1 MAAAA
6 LANASATETRAAPDR
21 SQPGATHH
29 CGGEERWAVKTL
41 SDGVPVKFQ
50 PQNMTISELR
60 RKRPPTP
67 PSKLPPR
74 MAPVETKTWRLR
86 QVYLVEARH
95 VSRLRSNGKREDM
108 DYHLVIRNKGGRT
121 MIVEFPDP
129 DCRGAA
135 QSSKRGAMR
144 AARKALLDACGP
156 IPQSFV
162 DLRGRATIEGVGF
175 FDEVHGQRGV
185 AKPSGIELHPVLS
198 FTQASCARG

>member
-1 MAAAA
+1 VAAAA
-6 LANASATETRAAPDR
+6 LANASVTEAPAAPDR
-21 SQPGATHH
+21 AHPVATHH
-29 CGGEERWAVKTL
+29 CGGVERWAVKTL
-41 SDGVPVKFQ
+41 SDGVPVNFQ
-50 PQNMTISELR
+50 PQTTTVSELR
-60 RKRPPTP
+60 RKRPPIP
-67 PSKLPPR
+67 PSTEPPR

-95 VSRLRSNGKREDM
+95 VARLKNGKREDM
-108 DYHLVIRNKGGRT
+108 DYHLVIRTKRGRT

-135 QSSKRGAMR
+135 QSPKRAAMR
-144 AARKALLDACGP
+144 AAREAFLHACGP

-162 DLRGRATIEGVGF
+162 ELRGRATIEGVGF